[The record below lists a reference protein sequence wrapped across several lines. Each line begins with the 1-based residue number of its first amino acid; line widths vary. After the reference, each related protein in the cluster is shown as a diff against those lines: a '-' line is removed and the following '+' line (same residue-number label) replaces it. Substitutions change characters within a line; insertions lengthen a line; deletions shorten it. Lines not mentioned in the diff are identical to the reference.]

1 VPAAPWPI
9 EIRDES
15 GIERLK
21 GEATG
26 QPSGVLSAS
35 VTLTN
40 AEIKALPTTPI
51 SIVAAP
57 GAGKMIVPVF
67 GYVLSDLTT
76 AYSGIDANTEVPNI
90 WLSSVPSPN
99 YLIPFVDD
107 DSPLTVLTTLL
118 TTTNEFRAQRHP
130 SDARAAPVA
139 ERLQPARRRAVA
151 DRAASAGGLVRGR
164 ARDADSTTRGRCA
177 SG

>member
-1 VPAAPWPI
+1 LTLVPSSSHGSSSA
-9 EIRDES
+9 
-15 GIERLK
+15 
-21 GEATG
+21 
-26 QPSGVLSAS
+26 VLSAS

-40 AEIKALPTTPI
+40 AQIKALPTTSI

-57 GAGKMIVPVF
+57 GAGKMIVPVV

-118 TTTNEFRAQRHP
+118 TTTNEFGAQLFTVP
-130 SDARAAPVA
+130 PVFSV
-139 ERLQPARRRAVA
+139 RVNLIQP
-151 DRAASAGGLVRGR
+151 G
-164 ARDADSTTRGRCA
+164 A
-177 SG
+177 SGGPADWENLAVLIGATNSINFTGGNAANSFVVTLLYTVLDV